1 MYMVGNGMEI
11 LYLDLEYSDEK
22 PSEQQLAT
30 LGVAAEAAIKHREAW
45 VVGET
50 RREYKKQQ
58 RGGRKL
64 AGAVPMRKSKRN

>member
-1 MYMVGNGMEI
+1 MCIVGNGMENGEFV
-11 LYLDLEYSDEK
+11 DLEYSDEK
-22 PSEQQLAT
+22 L
-30 LGVAAEAAIKHREAW
+30 REAW

-64 AGAVPMRKSKRN
+64 ARATHMRKSKRN